1 MILEAT
7 ELKRLENENMRLRE
21 DNDRLVAKVIHL
33 QDELKITQSDLGG
46 KNWMLNKAQIDV
58 AMAQQEITY
67 LKEQNTLLK
76 GIK

>member
-1 MILEAT
+1 MILPEI
-7 ELKRLENENMRLRE
+7 KRLQNEIMCLRE

-33 QDELKITQSDLGG
+33 QDELKIAQSDLGG
-46 KNWMLNKAQIDV
+46 KNWLLNKAQIDV
-58 AMAQQEITY
+58 ALAVQEITY